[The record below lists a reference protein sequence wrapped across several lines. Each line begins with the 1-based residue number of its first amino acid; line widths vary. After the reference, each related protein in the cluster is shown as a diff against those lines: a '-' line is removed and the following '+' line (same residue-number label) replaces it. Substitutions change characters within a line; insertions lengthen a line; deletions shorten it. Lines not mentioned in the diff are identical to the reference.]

1 MAVIRVEATREIAG
15 DPARVFACIAD
26 YREQRPAWLPP
37 NYSAW
42 KIEKG
47 GTGAGTEVRYH
58 LKVGPRERDYQM
70 RVTEPQPGAV
80 LSEADATSSMVNT
93 WTVTPRGTGSVV
105 SIVSQWNGA
114 SGVGGFFER
123 LFAPRTLKQ
132 TYDQLLGR
140 LDRYVRDG
148 RATAG

>member
-1 MAVIRVEATREIAG
+1 MAVIHVEATREIAG

-26 YREQRPAWLPP
+26 YRQQRPAWLPP

-42 KIEKG
+42 KVEKG
-47 GTGAGTEVRYH
+47 GVGAGTEVRYH

-70 RVTEPQPGAV
+70 REPQPGAV
-80 LSEADATSSMVNT
+80 LSESDATSSMVTT
-93 WTVTPRGTGSVV
+93 WTVTPRGTGSMV

-114 SGVGGFFER
+114 AGVGGFFER

-132 TYDQLLGR
+132 TYDQVLER